1 MKKVG
6 LFFGWMSNESEVSIN
21 SAKNIVNN
29 FDYNHYQ
36 LVLIYRDKQGNF
48 YIVEN
53 IDNLDN
59 KKLLSIADFKKTFD
73 IAFPITHG
81 KYGEDGILQ
90 SIFTLQKIHYCGCH
104 VVSSALCMDKW
115 LFKLLLAGHNIPQT
129 KFVSIDLHLMNKD
142 AIEEKFQEIKH
153 TFTLPLYVK
162 PANSWS
168 SVGISKITSYDQL
181 DSAVQEASNHDNK
194 IIVEEG
200 LHAPKEI
207 EIAIVGNQEL
217 IVSEPGALVL
227 TKDFYDYE
235 DKYKNNEA
243 TVRIPAWISDD
254 DKQRIKDLAI
264 QTYKLCDCSGFA
276 RIDFFIADKNIYLN
290 EINTLPW
297 FTDNSMFPMLMTHQ
311 GMSYTQLIN
320 AIIALAY

>member
-1 MKKVG
+1 MEKIG

-29 FDYNHYQ
+29 FDYESYE
-36 LVLIYRDKQGNF
+36 LVLVYRNKNGNF
-48 YIVEN
+48 YVVEN
-53 IDNLDN
+53 IDNLN
-59 KKLLSIADFKKTFD
+59 NTTILPIADFKKTFD

-81 KYGEDGILQ
+81 KYGEDWILQ
-90 SIFTLQKIHYCGCH
+90 SIFTLQKIPYCGCH
-104 VVSSALCMDKW
+104 VLSSALCMDKW
-115 LFKLLLAGHNIPQT
+115 LFKLLLAGHQIPQT
-129 KFVSIDLHLMNKD
+129 KFAHIDLHLMNEE
-142 AIEEKFQEIKH
+142 AIEKKIQEIKS
-153 TFTLPLYVK
+153 TCTLPLYVK

-181 DSAVQEASNHDNK
+181 DSALQEARNHDNK
-194 IIVEEG
+194 IIIEEW
-200 LHAPKEI
+200 LLAPKEI
-207 EIAIVGNQEL
+207 EVAIVGNQDL
-217 IVSEPGALVL
+217 IVSEPGELILA
-227 TKDFYDYE
+227 KDFYDYE

-254 DKQRIKDLAI
+254 DKQRIKDLAV

-297 FTDNSMFPMLMTHQ
+297 FTDISMFPMLMIHH
-311 GMSYTQLIN
+311 GISYTQLIN
-320 AIIALAY
+320 KIIALAY